1 MICQTKEE
9 INFVWVGQFLDSDY
23 ISLNS
28 CVIQNGKEFSLG
40 GTCNESAK
48 LNNWWT
54 DPWNLYFHLP
64 SPLLPLR
71 AIISLIRSPLSNALF
86 DNLRDRKG
94 FSFRRP
100 VSDLDNEPTPT
111 SATSALPRGY
121 SYTPLFTP
129 PPKSSLLYH
138 CPPRDSSKFNY
149 STLVTA
155 VRKKRRITRQ
165 RNSATPHPMTLRY
178 QQTIIDSMEKVPSGG
193 DVPTPWTQQCFRGK
207 SPNSVKRISGLTLA
221 SRSRIFFCSAR
232 WATRRKNTD
241 LKWRRRKLIRRTTSP
256 SIGDRF
262 T

>member
-1 MICQTKEE
+1 MICKTKEE
-9 INFVWVGQFLDSDY
+9 INFIWLLQFLHSDY
-23 ISLNS
+23 VSLNS
-28 CVIQNGKEFSLG
+28 CFIQNAKEFSLG

-64 SPLLPLR
+64 PLLPLR

-94 FSFRRP
+94 FSFQRP

-149 STLVTA
+149 STPVTV
-155 VRKKRRITRQ
+155 VRKKEESPDKGSSAPPTRWPFGT
-165 RNSATPHPMTLRY
+165 S
-178 QQTIIDSMEKVPSGG
+178 
-193 DVPTPWTQQCFRGK
+193 
-207 SPNSVKRISGLTLA
+207 KRL
-221 SRSRIFFCSAR
+221 
-232 WATRRKNTD
+232 
-241 LKWRRRKLIRRTTSP
+241 LIRWKRYPQGVMCRHHERNNASEDKAQTVLKGSL
-256 SIGDRF
+256 F
-262 T
+262 